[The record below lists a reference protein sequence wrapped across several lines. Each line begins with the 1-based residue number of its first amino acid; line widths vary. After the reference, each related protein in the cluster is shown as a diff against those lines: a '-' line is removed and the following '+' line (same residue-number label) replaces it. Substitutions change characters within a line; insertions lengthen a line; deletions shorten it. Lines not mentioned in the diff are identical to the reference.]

1 MTKEALFEQFNI
13 SSKKYCI
20 GLFPGTRE
28 QEIKHLT
35 PIFMETI
42 KLLNKEHDQY
52 QFFCPL
58 TDKKSINKVQ
68 SLLDK
73 NNLHNVQIYEG
84 NSSDIIQAADASIA
98 KNGTV
103 TLEHSIIG
111 TPFICCYKF
120 AKLSYWLIYFFHG
133 RHYFKK
139 CPYLCLPNILANK
152 EIIPELI
159 QKKCTPIQL
168 KNSLQKMLKKNTYE
182 RVKKDFDDLKNNII
196 RQRPTFH
203 VVQHIIRSLNL

>member
-1 MTKEALFEQFNI
+1 MHLKNGNGVPLKAEKKLPIYATPFIPFSKEDEFYNSCNAKTKFVGHPIIDICDSTMTKEALFEQFNI

-98 KNGTV
+98 KMEPSHWNTV
-103 TLEHSIIG
+103 
-111 TPFICCYKF
+111 
-120 AKLSYWLIYFFHG
+120 
-133 RHYFKK
+133 
-139 CPYLCLPNILANK
+139 
-152 EIIPELI
+152 
-159 QKKCTPIQL
+159 
-168 KNSLQKMLKKNTYE
+168 
-182 RVKKDFDDLKNNII
+182 
-196 RQRPTFH
+196 
-203 VVQHIIRSLNL
+203 